1 MPRYELVM
9 ITKALERP
17 ETVTVVKRA
26 VQSLLEKGGIVRQIE
41 NLGERRLPYIM
52 RAHSENFTQ
61 GRYFVVEFDGPTTL
75 VSSMTQLLNQD
86 LDIIR
91 PNIIK
96 KEVKLF
102 PDPPCPGMIT
112 KEPNYYS
119 PNPSAWFGAEDVK
132 LEKFVKKDKRLKVM
146 KEKRK
151 ERRELQKQQEKEK
164 REMQKMQ

>member
-96 KEVKLF
+96 KEEWSRKSQT
-102 PDPPCPGMIT
+102 IT
-112 KEPNYYS
+112 H
-119 PNPSAWFGAEDVK
+119 
-132 LEKFVKKDKRLKVM
+132 LT
-146 KEKRK
+146 
-151 ERRELQKQQEKEK
+151 LQ
-164 REMQKMQ
+164 RGSVQKMSNLRSL

>member
-26 VQSLLEKGGIVRQIE
+26 VQSLLNKGAIVRQIE
-41 NLGERRLPYIM
+41 NLGERKLPYIM

-75 VSSMTQLLNQD
+75 VGSMTQLLKQD

-91 PNIIK
+91 PNILK

-102 PDPPCPGMIT
+102 PDPPCPGMVT

-119 PNPSAWFGAEDVK
+119 PNPTAWFGAEDVK
-132 LEKFVKKDKRLKVM
+132 LEKYNKFDKRLQVR
-146 KEKRK
+146 KEKRQ
-151 ERRELQKQQEKEK
+151 ERRELRKQREKEQQE
-164 REMQKMQ
+164 MQ